1 MDNFSQLL
9 LYIPGII
16 IFLVG
21 SGQTRTWLRSLGP
34 GGAMQGTVLKT
45 EHVVKKDAK
54 GRETFDYYN
63 TTVEY
68 RDQKGHMNRN
78 MLKSP
83 VEYAAGQRLIVTKG
97 PDGNLAFAE
106 AGGENL
112 FHPLVMM
119 IGGALLIILALEENR
134 GHEVP
139 AMACLAA
146 VLAGAGISLVW
157 KWLDYR
163 KRRLQELPAVITG
176 LYSRQISKESKI
188 VKAARYTFYPVVRY
202 TLDGKETVRRCNV
215 NSEREKSFK
224 VGDTITLYYDPETG
238 DVLEKNARLWML
250 IAGALLAGAGILAG
264 VSILS
269 VL

>member
-68 RDQKGHMNRN
+68 RDQKGRPSRS

-83 VEYAAGQRLIVTKG
+83 VEYAEGQRLIVTKG
-97 PDGNLAFAE
+97 ADGNLTFAE

-119 IGGALLIILALEENR
+119 VGGALLIILALEENR
-134 GHEVP
+134 GH
-139 AMACLAA
+139 
-146 VLAGAGISLVW
+146 
-157 KWLDYR
+157 
-163 KRRLQELPAVITG
+163 
-176 LYSRQISKESKI
+176 
-188 VKAARYTFYPVVRY
+188 
-202 TLDGKETVRRCNV
+202 
-215 NSEREKSFK
+215 
-224 VGDTITLYYDPETG
+224 
-238 DVLEKNARLWML
+238 
-250 IAGALLAGAGILAG
+250 
-264 VSILS
+264 
-269 VL
+269 

>member
-1 MDNFSQLL
+1 MSDWSQLL

-34 GGAMQGTVLKT
+34 GGAMSGTVLKT
-45 EHVVKKDAK
+45 EHVVKKDSK
-54 GRETFDYYN
+54 GREIFDYYN

-68 RDQKGHMNRN
+68 RDQKGHVNRN
-78 MLKSP
+78 TMKAP
-83 VEYAAGQRLIVTKG
+83 VEYAEGQQLIVTKG
-97 PDGNLAFAE
+97 ADGNLAYAE
-106 AGGENL
+106 AKGENL
-112 FHPLVMM
+112 FHPLAMM
-119 IGGALLIILALEENR
+119 IGGALLILLALEQNR
-134 GHEVP
+134 GNEVR

-157 KWLDYR
+157 KWHDYR
-163 KRRLQELPAVITG
+163 RRRLQELPAVITG

-188 VKAARYTFYPVVRY
+188 VKGARYTYYPVVRY
-202 TLDGKETVRRCNV
+202 TLNGKESVRRCTV

-224 VGDTITLYYDPETG
+224 VGDTITLYHDPETG
-238 DVLEKNARLWML
+238 EVLEKNARLWML
-250 IAGALLAGAGILAG
+250 IAGVVLAGAGILAG
-264 VSILS
+264 ASILS

>member
-68 RDQKGHMNRN
+68 RDQKGRSSRN

-83 VEYAAGQRLIVTKG
+83 VEYAEGQRLIVTKG
-97 PDGNLAFAE
+97 PDGNLTFAE

-112 FHPLVMM
+112 FHPLAMM

-157 KWLDYR
+157 KWADYR

-188 VKAARYTFYPVVRY
+188 VKAARFTYYPVVRY

-250 IAGALLAGAGILAG
+250 IAGVLLAGAGILAG
-264 VSILS
+264 ASILS